1 MSTIQAVLSTIIIA
15 ILGRKGGIGKTT
27 IATNLAAALARQGK
41 RVALIETDG
50 QGDSTFSVG
59 LPYAN
64 DFASLIL
71 DDAEWNEVLQPIPDD
86 FAGENLDLWILRA
99 HDAQLNVE
107 RDLNTSA
114 RIVER
119 IKELKGY
126 YDYVIIDAGPNLA
139 ETHIG
144 LYYAASHIIL
154 PTLVES
160 KAINAV
166 GRMFNYLDQAAAT
179 SVVPVAKVLGIQPN
193 RFDARHRI
201 QHRLLG
207 YIDGLYLE
215 KAPIF
220 EPLQNLAV
228 WEYASTYNV
237 SIYQMAGSHAGRA
250 RKQFQ
255 PLVDAALALH
265 IQNQEKNASWL
276 TK

>member
-59 LPYAN
+59 MSYAN
-64 DFASLIL
+64 DFYRLIM
-71 DDAEWNEVLQPIPDD
+71 DDAEWSDVLQPIPDA
-86 FAGENLDLWILRA
+86 FAGEGLDLWILRA

-107 RDLNTSA
+107 RNPDTSI

-119 IKELKGY
+119 IEELKGF

-160 KAINAV
+160 KSIQSV
-166 GRMFNYLDQAAAT
+166 QRMFTYLDQARSA
-179 SVVPVAKVLGIQPN
+179 SELPVAEVLGIQPN

-207 YIDGLYLE
+207 YISGMYE
-215 KAPIF
+215 RQAPIL
-220 EPLQNLAV
+220 EPIQNLAV
-228 WEYASTYNV
+228 WEYASTEQV

-255 PLVDAALALH
+255 PLVAAALAL
-265 IQNQEKNASWL
+265 QNAAAERVAV
-276 TK
+276 